1 MMALPNPIV
10 TIPTY
15 LRTEEDV
22 DVTIVAVKSVRDTQ
36 GEKVN
41 VLLVDDGSP
50 EPELVDRMEKEAV
63 LHEAAVH
70 RKKENGGFSSAVNIG
85 LELAR
90 DQGRDAILMNADMEV
105 TTPNWLTHFRGTT
118 DDHGEK
124 AAVVGAL
131 LLYPNGLIQHGGV
144 YFSLLT
150 RTFDH
155 FYKYAPGNLPEALEK
170 RVCPVTAAFQF
181 IRHDTLERVGVYDD
195 SFKMGW
201 EDMDYCIRTFLAGE
215 RCVYNPNVRG
225 FHHEMM
231 FRGRPDPKIAD
242 WQAKSFLYLTE
253 KYREQSF
260 AEFVP
265 FW

>member
-1 MMALPNPIV
+1 MSKPQALV

-15 LRTEEDV
+15 LRIEEDV
-22 DVTIVAVKSVRDTQ
+22 TVTIAALKSVRDTE
-36 GEKVN
+36 GEKVD

-50 EPELVDRMEKEAV
+50 EPELVDRMEKEAA
-63 LHEAAVH
+63 LHEATVH
-70 RKKENGGFSSAVNIG
+70 RKEENSGFSATVNVG
-85 LELAR
+85 LKLALEE
-90 DQGRDAILMNADMEV
+90 GRDAVLLNADMEIE
-105 TTPNWLTHFRGTT
+105 TPNWLTHFRATT
-118 DDHGEK
+118 DDHMEK

-131 LLYPNGLIQHGGV
+131 LLYPSGLIQHAGV

-181 IRHDTLERVGVYDD
+181 IRHDTLEAVGLYDEE
-195 SFKMGW
+195 FRMGW
-201 EDMDYCIRTFLAGE
+201 EDMDYCIRAFLAGKS
-215 RCVYNPNVRG
+215 CVYNPNVRG

-231 FRGRPDPKIAD
+231 FRGRPDPKVAD
-242 WQAKSFLYLTE
+242 WQNKSFLYLTQ
-253 KYREQSF
+253 KYRDQSF